1 MTKQANLTK
10 DYNIM
15 NFLYYIIQ
23 LLTENR
29 AMISYLKDMALPAK
43 LNGCAHLQKNRPKK
57 FQVTVAQYIH
67 YCEAS
72 SAQ

>member
-15 NFLYYIIQ
+15 NFLDHIIQ

-43 LNGCAHLQKNRPKK
+43 LNGYAHL
-57 FQVTVAQYIH
+57 
-67 YCEAS
+67 
-72 SAQ
+72 